1 MNETKNWI
9 YWARKGLIDNS
20 MGILRACKEF
30 ENLRIKVYYELSKFG
45 MNLRAKEEGLF
56 DDLLWARKENKEQIF
71 ELVEAFLW
79 RQIK

>member
-1 MNETKNWI
+1 MNETGVWI
-9 YWARKGLIDNS
+9 YSAQKGLIDNS
-20 MGILRACKEF
+20 MGIIRACKEF

-56 DDLLWARKENKEQIF
+56 NDELWARKENRAQIF